1 MNNPAADKARVKN
14 AVLISAV
21 TQISSSIRGPTD
33 TTWSRA
39 SVHISNLTSDEESHS
54 VCPTAPTS
62 KGSPGFAKASA
73 LAGPLPGNRSQS
85 RLQLPPSIHTGGLLN
100 IWCLSLQHSTSQTTY
115 QLDAGYWNRGLQV
128 HEPLLFLLMEKRR
141 LRASCR
147 HPPSPPRLGDTI
159 SSSYREL
166 FTSASAGFRQT
177 IPNRS
182 GMFQ

>member
-1 MNNPAADKARVKN
+1 MVSAYLVCIFHILHLMKKAIACALLHQHPRDHQDLLKP
-14 AVLISAV
+14 VLSLALCQE
-21 TQISSSIRGPTD
+21 TAL
-33 TTWSRA
+33 RA
-39 SVHISNLTSDEESHS
+39 GCSFPLPYTREASETL
-54 VCPTAPTS
+54 
-62 KGSPGFAKASA
+62 GASA
-73 LAGPLPGNRSQS
+73 CSN
-85 RLQLPPSIHTGGLLN
+85 
-100 IWCLSLQHSTSQTTY
+100 STSQTTY
-115 QLDAGYWNRGLQV
+115 QLNAGYWNRGLQV

-182 GMFQ
+182 GLFQ